1 MDTIDRSLINRL
13 QDGLPIVE
21 EPFAEVGRELDL
33 DEQQVIA
40 RLEALL
46 SDGMLS
52 RFGPMF
58 HAERMGGAFV
68 LAALSVPGDQFEI
81 VAEIVNA
88 QPEVAHNYARD
99 HTLNMWFVLA
109 TERPQEIDDV
119 VRRIEGLTGLDVF
132 AFPKLEE
139 YFVGLRFEA

>member
-13 QDGLPIVE
+13 QDGLPIVQ
-21 EPFAEVGRELDL
+21 EPFAEIGRELDL

-46 SDGMLS
+46 SSGMLS

-68 LAALSVPGDQFEI
+68 LAAMSVPRDQFER
-81 VAEIVNA
+81 VAEAVNA

-139 YFVGLRFEA
+139 YFVGLRLEA